1 MQRRE
6 AFLTLGAMCL
16 STVAGRPAHA
26 GGTPGAAEDLRLRM
40 ALRDP
45 ESARTVA
52 RHLPPDAFIGREPEE
67 SAELIIA
74 EMGTAPDGPAVAAR
88 IRADFGAG
96 RIVLC
101 DGWTL
106 SLTEARLCALWR

>member
-6 AFLTLGAMCL
+6 ACLTLGAICL
-16 STVAGRPAHA
+16 STVAGRPTHA
-26 GGTPGAAEDLRLRM
+26 GGVPGAAGNLRRRL

-45 ESARTVA
+45 ESARAVA
-52 RHLPPDAFIGREPEE
+52 RHLPPDASIGREPEE
-67 SAELIIA
+67 SAELIVA
-74 EMGTAPDGPAVAAR
+74 EMGTAPDRGAVVAR

-96 RIVLC
+96 RTVLC